1 MAAERLLLWRLVPLV
16 SPVAELHPAAA
27 GSVTDCRRSCLEL
40 LQDWDAQQ
48 KAQREHILAG
58 WKPDDDEEEDKD
70 SGEHGDWTFAGG
82 VWCVAGQLLLP
93 GHAHMFLAA
102 KLVAPPLLPA

>member
-1 MAAERLLLWRLVPLV
+1 MPSCILQQPTLRLT
-16 SPVAELHPAAA
+16 AAA
-27 GSVTDCRRSCLEL
+27 LALPPV